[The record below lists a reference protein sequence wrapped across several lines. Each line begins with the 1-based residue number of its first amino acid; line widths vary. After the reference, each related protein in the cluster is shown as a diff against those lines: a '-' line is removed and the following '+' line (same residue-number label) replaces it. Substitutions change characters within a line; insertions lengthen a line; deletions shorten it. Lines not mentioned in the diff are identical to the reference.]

1 MKSHPM
7 AFDPSAVGAQSI
19 ATQGIFLWCN
29 SWENHFS
36 TGDTP
41 EAGYSKISVWKN
53 GETPQ
58 FRHLKSATSVS
69 VEGWRNAVVAP
80 QSLLVKISLIS
91 QDTLVKLDSAW
102 FSLIQ
107 LDSPAADWHVEA
119 VTRTM
124 RSMMVNVYTCEMV
137 NPSIIS
143 IANRPPS
150 FSRSAPTTPS
160 WSNRSQDAVPVS
172 GGRSADLRDRCAIVF
187 SHRLVGLLAGECW
200 DRTNNHF
207 KSPS

>member
-1 MKSHPM
+1 MGKSFFNGGYPRSWLLKNIRVEKWWNSTFQ
-7 AFDPSAVGAQSI
+7 AFKIRNFGFSGGLAKCCCCTTVFVG
-19 ATQGIFLWCN
+19 
-29 SWENHFS
+29 ENLS
-36 TGDTP
+36 DLTGYTC
-41 EAGYSKISVWKN
+41 
-53 GETPQ
+53 ETW
-58 FRHLKSATSVS
+58 L
-69 VEGWRNAVVAP
+69 
-80 QSLLVKISLIS
+80 
-91 QDTLVKLDSAW
+91 
-102 FSLIQ
+102 SLIQ